1 MILLQVRLATKKSRC
16 YIISV
21 AKTILV
27 LTINTEAVANLRFS
41 RNYIS
46 AAHLTFKLR
55 PFI

>member
-1 MILLQVRLATKKSRC
+1 MILLQVRLATKKSRG

-41 RNYIS
+41 R
-46 AAHLTFKLR
+46 
-55 PFI
+55 